1 MNLNLNDTSYIKM
14 NSKLITDLNVK
25 FKFIKLSEENAGE
38 NLSNLALGIE
48 LQDMTP
54 KAEFTEGKIDKLD
67 FIKS

>member
-1 MNLNLNDTSYIKM
+1 M
-14 NSKLITDLNVK
+14 
-25 FKFIKLSEENAGE
+25 
-38 NLSNLALGIE
+38 ALGIE